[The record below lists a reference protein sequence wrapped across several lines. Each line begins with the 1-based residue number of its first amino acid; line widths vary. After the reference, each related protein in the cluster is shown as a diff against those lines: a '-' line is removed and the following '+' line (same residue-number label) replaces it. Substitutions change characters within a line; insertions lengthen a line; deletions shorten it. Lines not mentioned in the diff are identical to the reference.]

1 MPMSES
7 EAQTSDDSSGRLDE
21 AAVQMVL
28 EDLKHL
34 WFSGKSLSP
43 SSNFAEAQA
52 RLNEVL
58 DVVYETMRHI
68 IPYDRMSVAFYN
80 EETGLVVSLWVRSES
95 EVKRVDKGYWAELK
109 GSSLEPILRTGRPR
123 IINNLEQHLAARPDS
138 RATQDILKDGV
149 MSNLT
154 CPLRAGDRPIGLLFF
169 SSRRP
174 DTYLPSHIDT
184 FLAVADS
191 LSLAVEKVKYVY
203 DLAQAKRNYGQI
215 LYFVAHELKAPLASI
230 ATIGATLTEGYLGK
244 LTPEQSEKVQRMV
257 ANSNYLTNLVRD
269 YLDLS
274 QIETGELKYQ
284 PGPAVDL
291 VEEVIR
297 PMIEIQTP
305 AARARGMTIET
316 DLEYLVAPCDATLL
330 KVVFNNLLGN
340 AVRYGRENTKIVV
353 RLVRRS
359 FLDYADSGERTRHY
373 WALCSVRNDGVG
385 FSPEQKQKLFA
396 RFRRLHHPEHEGVT
410 GSGLGLYISRQIV
423 IRHGGEITAESEP
436 GKWAEFR
443 FRIPLLQDTPL
454 GNAPA

>member
-1 MPMSES
+1 MSES
-7 EAQTSDDSSGRLDE
+7 ETHIQDDLTGRLHE

-34 WFSGKSLSP
+34 WFSGKSL
-43 SSNFAEAQA
+43 F
-52 RLNEVL
+52 EVL

-68 IPYDRMSVAFYN
+68 IPFDRMSVAFYN
-80 EETGLVVSLWVRSES
+80 EETGLVVSRWVRSET

-109 GSSLEPILRTGRPR
+109 GSSLEPILRTGQPR
-123 IINNLEQHLAARPDS
+123 IINNLVRHLAVHPDS

-149 MSNLT
+149 MSNFT
-154 CPLRAGDRPIGLLFF
+154 CPLRAGNRAIGLLFF

-174 DTYLPSHIDT
+174 DTYQPSHIDT

-191 LSLAVEKVKYVY
+191 LSLAVEKVKYLD
-203 DLAQAKRNYGQI
+203 DLAQAKHNYAQI

-230 ATIGATLTEGYLGK
+230 ATLGQTLTEGYVGK
-244 LTPEQSEKVQRMV
+244 LTAQQSEKVQRMI
-257 ANSNYLTNLVRD
+257 ANSNYLINLVRD

-274 QIETGELKYQ
+274 QIETGELRFH

-297 PMIEIQTP
+297 PMMEIHVP

-340 AVRYGRENTKIVV
+340 AVRYGRENSKILV

-359 FLDYADSGERTRHY
+359 FFDSADSGERVRQY
-373 WALCSVRNDGVG
+373 WALFSVRNDGVG
-385 FSPEQKQKLFA
+385 FAPEQKQKLFA
-396 RFRRLHHPEHEGVT
+396 RFQRLHHPEHKGVT
-410 GSGLGLYISRQIV
+410 GSGLGLYISRQI
-423 IRHGGEITAESEP
+423 ILRHGGEITADSEP

-443 FRIPLLQDTPL
+443 FRIPLRQETPPV
-454 GNAPA
+454 NAPA

>member
-1 MPMSES
+1 MSES
-7 EAQTSDDSSGRLDE
+7 ETHTPDDSSGRLHE

-34 WFSGKSLSP
+34 WFSGKSL
-43 SSNFAEAQA
+43 F
-52 RLNEVL
+52 EVL

-68 IPYDRMSVAFYN
+68 IPFDRMSAAFHN
-80 EETGLVVSLWVRSES
+80 EETGLVVSRWVRSDA
-95 EVKRVDKGYWAELK
+95 EVKHVDKGYWAELK

-138 RATQDILKDGV
+138 HATQDILKDGV

-154 CPLRAGDRPIGLLFF
+154 CPLRAGDRAIGLLFF

-174 DTYLPSHIDT
+174 DPYAPSHIAT

-191 LSLAVEKVKYVY
+191 LSLAVEKVKYLY

-230 ATIGATLTEGYLGK
+230 ATIGSTLTEGYLGK
-244 LTPEQSEKVQRMV
+244 LTPVQSEKVQRMV
-257 ANSNYLTNLVRD
+257 ASSNYLMNLVRD

-274 QIETGELKYQ
+274 QIETGELKFQ

-297 PMIEIQTP
+297 PMVEIQTP

-340 AVRYGRENTKIVV
+340 AIRYGRENSRILV

-359 FLDYADSGERTRHY
+359 FLDYADSGERVRQY
-373 WALCSVRNDGVG
+373 WALCSVHNEGVG
-385 FSPEQKQKLFA
+385 FTPEQKQKLFA
-396 RFRRLHHPEHEGVT
+396 RFRRLHHPEHKGVT

-423 IRHGGEITAESEP
+423 IRHGGEITADSEP

-443 FRIPLLQDTPL
+443 FRIPLQQDAMLKSELRNSKPD
-454 GNAPA
+454 

>member
-1 MPMSES
+1 MSETVTPNHV
-7 EAQTSDDSSGRLDE
+7 EAAGQLPD

-28 EDLKHL
+28 EDLKQL
-34 WFSGKSLSP
+34 WFSGKSL
-43 SSNFAEAQA
+43 F
-52 RLNEVL
+52 EVL

-68 IPYDRMSVAFYN
+68 IPFDRMSVAFYN
-80 EETGLVVSLWVRSES
+80 EETGMVVSRWVRSETP
-95 EVKRVDKGYWAELK
+95 VKRVDKGYWAELK
-109 GSSLEPILRTGRPR
+109 GSSLEPILRTGQPR

-138 RATQDILKDGV
+138 KATLDILKDGV

-154 CPLRAGDRPIGLLFF
+154 CPLRAGNRPIGLLFF
-169 SSRRP
+169 SSHHP
-174 DTYLPSHIDT
+174 DTYQHSHIDT

-191 LSLAVEKVKYVY
+191 LSLAVEKVKYLD
-203 DLAQAKRNYGQI
+203 DLAEAKRNYAQI

-230 ATIGATLTEGYLGK
+230 ATIGSTLTEGYVGK
-244 LTPEQSEKVQRMV
+244 LAPQQAEKVQRMV
-257 ANSNYLTNLVRD
+257 ANSNYLMNLVRD

-274 QIETGELKYQ
+274 QIETGELRFH

-297 PMIEIQTP
+297 PMVEIQSP
-305 AARARGMTIET
+305 AARARGMRIET

-340 AVRYGRENTKIVV
+340 AVRYGRESSKILV

-359 FLDYADSGERTRHY
+359 FVDYADTGERVRQY
-373 WALCSVRNDGVG
+373 WALFSVRNEGVG
-385 FSPEQKQKLFA
+385 FEPEQKQKLFA
-396 RFRRLHHPEHEGVT
+396 RFQRLHHPEHKGVT

-423 IRHGGEITAESEP
+423 VRHGGEISADSEP

-443 FRIPLLQDTPL
+443 FRIPLHQDEPL
-454 GNAPA
+454 VSAPA